1 MSAPTRIRIAAGG
14 VVGKQRQQPSSQC
27 RSYFLSNQPPT
38 HSPAKHAT
46 SSQSTTTKS
55 SPTTAAGALSSSA
68 PNINN
73 KRSTSTEAKPRNLP
87 ETWFNPNNVQIPPAK
102 SSESSIDEIRPPD
115 GPGGL
120 NKPPDERKVK
130 LGKTLRILQ
139 SHLPTLLQSP
149 LPTSI
154 LSPQISLHLFPSTHP
169 HLPTVTGRVAYIAA
183 LWTAPLA
190 WNRLPIIGNVRLEI
204 LSERMVDRPLYSPQ
218 SQNRR
223 IGAFGE
229 QLIVRWRTIG
239 KSKNWGLSFINGG
252 SQDGAD
258 KVRDENLKGG
268 QTEYKAPVGGAEPAT
283 GKGDDKNKNEFTG
296 LFIFEFDG
304 EGRILSHTI
313 EHVQQSGEVEKGVGA
328 TVVGLTDWLL
338 GGMKGARE
346 GEGGTCPAFT
356 GRPAAGGEGA
366 GGEVR

>member
-14 VVGKQRQQPSSQC
+14 GVVAKPKPSQC
-27 RSYFLSNQPPT
+27 RSYFLSNRPQQQQP
-38 HSPAKHAT
+38 T
-46 SSQSTTTKS
+46 STQPTTTTNK
-55 SPTTAAGALSSSA
+55 SPTKAASA
-68 PNINN
+68 SVANTTTTN
-73 KRSTSTEAKPRNLP
+73 KRSTSTLPESKPRSLP
-87 ETWFNPNNVQIPPAK
+87 ETWFNPNHVQIPAK
-102 SSESSIDEIRPPD
+102 AKSESSTDETRPPD

-139 SHLPTLLQSP
+139 AHLPTLLQSP
-149 LPTSI
+149 LPTCI

-239 KSKNWGLSFINGG
+239 KSKNWGLSFINGSESDAKG
-252 SQDGAD
+252 
-258 KVRDENLKGG
+258 VRDADLKGT
-268 QTEYKAPVGGAEPAT
+268 TEYKAPVGNAEPSAGRDNT
-283 GKGDDKNKNEFTG
+283 KKSEFTG

-338 GGMKGARE
+338 GGIKGARE

-356 GRPAAGGEGA
+356 GRQGEGA

>member
-1 MSAPTRIRIAAGG
+1 
-14 VVGKQRQQPSSQC
+14 
-27 RSYFLSNQPPT
+27 
-38 HSPAKHAT
+38 
-46 SSQSTTTKS
+46 
-55 SPTTAAGALSSSA
+55 
-68 PNINN
+68 
-73 KRSTSTEAKPRNLP
+73 
-87 ETWFNPNNVQIPPAK
+87 
-102 SSESSIDEIRPPD
+102 
-115 GPGGL
+115 
-120 NKPPDERKVK
+120 
-130 LGKTLRILQ
+130 
-139 SHLPTLLQSP
+139 
-149 LPTSI
+149 
-154 LSPQISLHLFPSTHP
+154 
-169 HLPTVTGRVAYIAA
+169 
-183 LWTAPLA
+183 
-190 WNRLPIIGNVRLEI
+190 
-204 LSERMVDRPLYSPQ
+204 MVDRPLYSPQ

-252 SQDGAD
+252 EDAKG
-258 KVRDENLKGG
+258 VRDADLKGATG
-268 QTEYKAPVGGAEPAT
+268 TEYKAPVGDAEPSA
-283 GKGDDKNKNEFTG
+283 GRDGSKKSEFTG

-356 GRPAAGGEGA
+356 GRQGEGA